1 MVSSIG
7 WRQPE
12 RRAKAE
18 SLEWALAP
26 GSPPKPGSAP
36 YPPHPVQSRAK
47 EIHSVWPHEEDD
59 RAPVTF
65 SPDLSRVPVVRFMH
79 SYEISQVFLP
89 DIV

>member
-1 MVSSIG
+1 MVGGIG
-7 WRQPE
+7 WRQTE
-12 RRAKAE
+12 RRAKAV
-18 SLEWALAP
+18 SLEWAVAP

-79 SYEISQVFLP
+79 SYEISQVVLSV
-89 DIV
+89 IV